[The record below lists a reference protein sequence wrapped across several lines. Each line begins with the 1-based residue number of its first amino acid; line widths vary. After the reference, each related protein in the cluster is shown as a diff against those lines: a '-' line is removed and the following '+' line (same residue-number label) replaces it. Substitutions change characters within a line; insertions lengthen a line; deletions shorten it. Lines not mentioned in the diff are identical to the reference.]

1 MYQAKT
7 TWPTPWGFY
16 LIVLFGVTLDVAYE
30 SQTQVYVLSYGTD
43 KYGSQPSALFYFFYF
58 YV

>member
-30 SQTQVYVLSYGTD
+30 SQNLGFCFELWD
-43 KYGSQPSALFYFFYF
+43 
-58 YV
+58 